1 MKAKELR
8 EKTDQ
13 ELGVELTNSL
23 KEYQNLKFKKV
34 VGVVDNPLR
43 VRLLK
48 RDISRFKTILHEREL
63 DKIKKEIGKTE

>member
-13 ELGVELTNSL
+13 ELGVELANSL

>member
-1 MKAKELR
+1 MKARELR

-13 ELGVELTNSL
+13 ELNVELANIL

-43 VRLLK
+43 IRLLK
-48 RDISRFKTILHEREL
+48 RGISRLTTILHEREISKL
-63 DKIKKEIGKTE
+63 KQEMGKME